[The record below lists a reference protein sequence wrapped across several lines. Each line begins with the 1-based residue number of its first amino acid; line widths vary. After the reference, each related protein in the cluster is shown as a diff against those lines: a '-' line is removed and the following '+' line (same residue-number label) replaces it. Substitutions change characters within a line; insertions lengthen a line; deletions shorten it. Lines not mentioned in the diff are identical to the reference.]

1 MDLAEELLGLIDALS
16 ADGIEYAI
24 CGGVALAIHGHP
36 RFTKDIDL
44 LIRQEDL
51 ERARAAVARR
61 RFALEGGRVP
71 FGIGGPHER
80 VVHRISKVEG
90 RDVLT
95 LDLLIVSAVLDEVWK
110 TREAF
115 EWRGRNVTVVS
126 TEGLRKMK
134 RLAGRSQDLADL
146 ESLGLEE
153 DHDEKPS

>member
-1 MDLAEELLGLIDALS
+1 M
-16 ADGIEYAI
+16 
-24 CGGVALAIHGHP
+24 
-36 RFTKDIDL
+36 
-44 LIRQEDL
+44 
-51 ERARAAVARR
+51 
-61 RFALEGGRVP
+61 P